1 MPLEAVMICL
11 DNSDYTRNGDYM
23 PTRFDSQTDAA
34 NLLCGAKTNQNPEN
48 AVGILASAG
57 DRIEVMVTPT
67 PDLGRLVTELNRVT
81 IGGSSDLL
89 RAIQTAQLALKHRQ
103 NKKQKQRIIA
113 FVGSPVTA
121 TEKELETLGKN
132 LKKNSV
138 ALDLVSFGEVEEN
151 APKLEK
157 LMNALNSQDTSH
169 LLEAPVGPK
178 LLSDILLSSPIVNP
192 EGEAG
197 AGGEGGEAGFE
208 FGINPNEDPELALA
222 LRISMEE
229 ERARQQAAG
238 GEAPAGGEA
247 APAGQAPAA
256 AAPAPASGETAPA
269 ASLPVAPDA
278 AVMEAMGME
287 DMDDEL
293 RQALL
298 LSMQEMDGGS
308 AAPAA
313 APATAPAANT
323 APAATAPASQAPAAA
338 GLEGME
344 DMDDE
349 LRQALLLSMQEET
362 AAAAAPADA
371 QASAPKRK
379 AEELA
384 EDAEMKPA
392 ASSDKPAE
400 GGEAVLDGR
409 WLQDPSFVQE
419 LLGSLPGV
427 DIDDPRIQDALKEV
441 SGGAPP
447 KKDGDGSDDKK
458 EDKK

>member
-1 MPLEAVMICL
+1 MICL

-23 PTRFDSQTDAA
+23 PTRFDSQSDAA

-48 AVGILASAG
+48 AVGILAAAG

-67 PDLGRLVTELNRVT
+67 ADLGRLVTELNKVQ
-81 IGGSSDLL
+81 IGGNSDLL
-89 RAIQTAQLALKHRQ
+89 RGIQTAQLALKHRQ

-121 TEKELETLGKN
+121 TEKELEALGKN

-157 LMNALNSQDTSH
+157 LMNALNSNDTSH

-178 LLSDILLSSPIVNP
+178 LLSDVLLSSPIINP
-192 EGEAG
+192 DGEV
-197 AGGEGGEAGFE
+197 GGGDGGAGFE
-208 FGINPNEDPELALA
+208 FGINPQEDPELALA

-229 ERARQQAAG
+229 ERARQQAVEGGDAG
-238 GEAPAGGEA
+238 AAATGSAAEA
-247 APAGQAPAA
+247 AGTAAGTDATPAA
-256 AAPAPASGETAPA
+256 AAPATSAP
-269 ASLPVAPDA
+269 APDA

-298 LSMQEMDGGS
+298 LSMQEMEPG
-308 AAPAA
+308 AADP
-313 APATAPAANT
+313 P
-323 APAATAPASQAPAAA
+323 
-338 GLEGME
+338 
-344 DMDDE
+344 
-349 LRQALLLSMQEET
+349 
-362 AAAAAPADA
+362 
-371 QASAPKRK
+371 APKRK
-379 AEELA
+379 AEEMEA
-384 EDAEMKPA
+384 PAKDAEMPVEEKAADSSEPA
-392 ASSDKPAE
+392 
-400 GGEAVLDGR
+400 LDSR

-427 DIDDPRIQDALKEV
+427 DINDERIQEALKEV
-441 SGGAPP
+441 SGASQD
-447 KKDGDGSDDKK
+447 KKDGSSSDKK
-458 EDKK
+458 EDPK

>member
-1 MPLEAVMICL
+1 MGDLFVQDAAMPLEAVMICL

-23 PTRFDSQTDAA
+23 PTRFDSQSDAA

-67 PDLGRLVTELNRVT
+67 SDLGRLVTELNKVT
-81 IGGSSDLL
+81 IGGNSDLL
-89 RAIQTAQLALKHRQ
+89 RGIQTAQLALKHRQ

-121 TEKELETLGKN
+121 TEKELEALGKN

-157 LMNALNSQDTSH
+157 LMNALNSNDTSH

-178 LLSDILLSSPIVNP
+178 LLSDVLLSSPIINP
-192 EGEAG
+192 DGEAG
-197 AGGEGGEAGFE
+197 GGDGGAGFE
-208 FGINPNEDPELALA
+208 FGINPQEDPELALA

-229 ERARQQAAG
+229 ERARQQAVEG
-238 GEAPAGGEA
+238 GDPAA
-247 APAGQAPAA
+247 APAGEAAAPTAAPATTATPAPAA
-256 AAPAPASGETAPA
+256 PASAP
-269 ASLPVAPDA
+269 APDA

-298 LSMQEMDGGS
+298 LSMQEMD
-308 AAPAA
+308 PAA
-313 APATAPAANT
+313 
-323 APAATAPASQAPAAA
+323 
-338 GLEGME
+338 G
-344 DMDDE
+344 
-349 LRQALLLSMQEET
+349 
-362 AAAAAPADA
+362 AAAADP
-371 QASAPKRK
+371 APKRK
-379 AEELA
+379 AEEMEA
-384 EDAEMKPA
+384 GKDAEMPTEEKPA
-392 ASSDKPAE
+392 DSAEPA
-400 GGEAVLDGR
+400 LDSR

-427 DIDDPRIQDALKEV
+427 DINDERIQEALKEV
-441 SGGAPP
+441 SGASQD
-447 KKDGDGSDDKK
+447 KKDGSSSDKK
-458 EDKK
+458 EDPK

>member
-1 MPLEAVMICL
+1 MICL

-23 PTRFDSQTDAA
+23 PTRFDSQSDAA

-67 PDLGRLVTELNRVT
+67 SDLGRLVTELNKVQ
-81 IGGSSDLL
+81 IGGNSDLL
-89 RAIQTAQLALKHRQ
+89 RGIQTAQLALKHRQ

-121 TEKELETLGKN
+121 SEKELEALGKN

-157 LMNALNSQDTSH
+157 LMNALNSNDTSH

-178 LLSDILLSSPIVNP
+178 LLSDVLLSSPIINP
-192 EGEAG
+192 DGEAG
-197 AGGEGGEAGFE
+197 GGDGGAGFE
-208 FGINPNEDPELALA
+208 FGINPQEDPELALA

-229 ERARQQAAG
+229 ERARQQAVEGGDGGAAAAAG
-238 GEAPAGGEA
+238 GGAAEA
-247 APAGQAPAA
+247 ATGTAAPGAGTETAPAA
-256 AAPAPASGETAPA
+256 AAPTA
-269 ASLPVAPDA
+269 ASAAAPDA

-298 LSMQEMDGGS
+298 LSMQEMEPS
-308 AAPAA
+308 ATEP
-313 APATAPAANT
+313 
-323 APAATAPASQAPAAA
+323 
-338 GLEGME
+338 
-344 DMDDE
+344 
-349 LRQALLLSMQEET
+349 
-362 AAAAAPADA
+362 
-371 QASAPKRK
+371 APKRK
-379 AEELA
+379 AEEMEA
-384 EDAEMKPA
+384 PAQTKDAEM
-392 ASSDKPAE
+392 PAE
-400 GGEAVLDGR
+400 EKSAAAADSSEPALDSR

-427 DIDDPRIQDALKEV
+427 DINDERIQEALKEV
-441 SGGAPP
+441 SGASQD
-447 KKDGDGSDDKK
+447 KKDGDSTDKK
-458 EDKK
+458 EDPK